1 MMQVS
6 IHAAVQAALA
16 QGRAVVALESTV
28 IAHGLPQPRNRE
40 VAYALESIVRERG
53 AQPATIGVV
62 RGQPTI
68 GLDEAAIE
76 RFATGADVLK
86 LSRRDLALAVVTSQ
100 DGATTVAGTMALAH
114 AAGVQVFA
122 TGGIGGVHRG
132 ARETWDVSGDLT
144 ELGRTPVLVVCA
156 GAKSILDIPATLEVL
171 ETLGVPVVG
180 YGTDEFP
187 SFYSRSS
194 GLRLSARADTPE
206 AVAALWQ
213 AHRWLGGGGGMVLA
227 VPPPEEAALPPEEVE
242 AAIGRAL
249 AEARRQGIHGAQVT
263 PFLLAAMKDETGGR
277 SLETNIALLENN
289 ARVAAEVA
297 VAIANSAQRAQR
309 AENR

>member
-1 MMQVS
+1 MQVH
-6 IHAAVQAALA
+6 IRDDIRRALE
-16 QGRAVVALESTV
+16 QGQAVVALESTV

-40 VAYALESIVRERG
+40 VAYALEATVRNYG
-53 AQPATIGVV
+53 AQAATIGVV

-68 GLDEAAIE
+68 GLDDAAIE
-76 RFATGADVLK
+76 RFAVGDGILK
-86 LSRRDLALAVVTSQ
+86 LSRRDLAVAIATGR

-114 AAGVQVFA
+114 AAGIAVFA

-132 ARETWDVSGDLT
+132 ARDTWDVSGDLT

-156 GAKSILDIPATLEVL
+156 GAKTILDLPATLEVL

-180 YGTDEFP
+180 YRTDEFP
-187 SFYSRSS
+187 AFYSHSS
-194 GLRLSARADTPE
+194 GLRLTARADTPAE
-206 AVAALWQ
+206 VAALWQ
-213 AHRWLGGGGGMVLA
+213 AHRWIGGGGGMVLA
-227 VPPPEEAALPPEEVE
+227 VPPPTAAALPVADVE
-242 AAIGRAL
+242 AAIARAL
-249 AEARRQGIHGAQVT
+249 AQAEHSGVHGAQVT

-297 VAIANSAQRAQR
+297 VEIAKEA
-309 AENR
+309 